1 MAETNYILP
10 NEKELF
16 AKMAMS
22 NEAAFTEIFYHYT
35 KPVYNFIFNKTK
47 STLTTEEIVQ
57 EVFIKLWAN
66 REQLPEISN
75 YRAYIYTMASNK
87 TYDWLRKMAND
98 DKLKKY
104 TWNTVQSLSNN
115 TEESLNLKESRE
127 LISKAVEQL
136 SPQRKKIFLLSRQE
150 GLTRAEIAQHLNLSV
165 NTVNN
170 HLNESL
176 RLVKEYLQNE
186 TESSLSLFI
195 LLTIPAIIA
204 S

>member
-1 MAETNYILP
+1 
-10 NEKELF
+10 
-16 AKMAMS
+16 
-22 NEAAFTEIFYHYT
+22 
-35 KPVYNFIFNKTK
+35 
-47 STLTTEEIVQ
+47 
-57 EVFIKLWAN
+57 
-66 REQLPEISN
+66 
-75 YRAYIYTMASNK
+75 
-87 TYDWLRKMAND
+87 
-98 DKLKKY
+98 
-104 TWNTVQSLSNN
+104 
-115 TEESLNLKESRE
+115 
-127 LISKAVEQL
+127 VEQL

-186 TESSLSLFI
+186 TDSSLSLFI